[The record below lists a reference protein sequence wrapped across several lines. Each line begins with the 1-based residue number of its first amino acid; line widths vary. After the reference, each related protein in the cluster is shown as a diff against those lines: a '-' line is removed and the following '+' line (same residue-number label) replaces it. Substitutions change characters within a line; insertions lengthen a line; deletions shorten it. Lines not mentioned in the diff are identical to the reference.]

1 MSHELKEPRQAGD
14 PTRLESNDAAL
25 ADKSTGIS
33 SEGLNLA
40 RPERLD
46 ASKAPCDLIHR
57 ARELHLEATA
67 TMNREWR
74 KAYEDAQDYANAP
87 LPWAM
92 TNPES
97 LTVAAMEQV
106 DRAIAAGERSGYLN
120 AFEDVARDLF
130 PLVWAAGYAE
140 GQKDLVVGQDAA
152 HRKWQ
157 EEMHCRL
164 AASLAQGVPYAE
176 LCERRGEPERAAR
189 ARQVLAE
196 RGLIA

>member
-1 MSHELKEPRQAGD
+1 MMNMSNPRKAN
-14 PTRLESNDAAL
+14 PTGETSPNNSAVGLPQDTALHATAATL
-25 ADKSTGIS
+25 
-33 SEGLNLA
+33 
-40 RPERLD
+40 PRLD
-46 ASKAPCDLIHR
+46 ASKAACDLVR
-57 ARELHLEATA
+57 PARKLHLEATA

-92 TNPES
+92 TNPDA
-97 LTVAAMEQV
+97 LTVEAMEQV
-106 DRAIAAGERSGYLN
+106 DRAIAAGERSGYLK
-120 AFEDVARDLF
+120 ALEDVARDLF
-130 PLVWAAGYAE
+130 PLVLRAGYAE
-140 GQKDLVVGQDAA
+140 GQKDLLVGQDAA
-152 HRKWQ
+152 HRQWQ

-196 RGLIA
+196 RGIA

>member
-1 MSHELKEPRQAGD
+1 MSHELNEPRQAGD

-33 SEGLNLA
+33 SEGLSLT

-46 ASKAPCDLIHR
+46 TSKAPCDLVR
-57 ARELHLEATA
+57 PARKLHLEATA

-74 KAYEDAQDYANAP
+74 KAYENAQDNYDAP

-92 TNPES
+92 TSPET
-97 LTVAAMEQV
+97 LTVEAMEQV
-106 DRAIAAGERSGYLN
+106 GRAIATGERSGYLK
-120 AFEDVARDLF
+120 ALEDVARDLF
-130 PLVWAAGYAE
+130 PLVMRAGYAE

-157 EEMHCRL
+157 EEMHRRL
-164 AASLAQGVPYAE
+164 AAELTRGVPYAE

-196 RGLIA
+196 RGIA